1 MPASTDQLLGAVER
15 TMFVYPEVPRLLT
28 NLRVPGVVG
37 RESPVSHPV
46 ANLVGCAD
54 LADAQAE
61 ATIHAVRERFAAAS
75 KSFGWITSPSS
86 RPRDLPQRLIAAG
99 LVKADELAGMV
110 LTDLAAPIRANPE
123 VEVRTATFEEQRQA
137 IPMTA
142 TAYGMPLDVADWFTE
157 ALIRAPEPFRF
168 EMYHA
173 FLPGH
178 KGPVAFGNLVF
189 VPGTSIVLLGGA
201 ATVSDLRG
209 RGIYTSLV
217 ARRLADARAAGA
229 DVAVIQAVRG
239 TSAPVCARL
248 GFREILPLDFYAWVP
263 PGVDMDVHA

>member
-1 MPASTDQLLGAVER
+1 MPASNDELLDAVER
-15 TMFVYPEVPRLLT
+15 TLFIYPEVPGLLADI
-28 NLRVPGVVG
+28 RVRGVLG
-37 RESPVSHPV
+37 RETPVSHPV

-54 LADAQAE
+54 LHGTTADA
-61 ATIHAVRERFAAAS
+61 TVHAIRERFAVTG

-86 RPRDLPQRLIAAG
+86 RPSDLPRRLVEAG

-110 LTDLAAPIRANPE
+110 LTDLAVPIRANPE
-123 VEVRTATFEEQRQA
+123 VDVRAATVEEQRRA

-142 TAYGMPLDVADWFTE
+142 TAYGMPLDVAGWFVD
-157 ALIRAPEPFRF
+157 AVIGAADHLRAT
-168 EMYHA
+168 MYHA
-173 FLPGH
+173 YLPDRSD
-178 KGPVAFGNLVF
+178 PVAFGNLVF

-229 DVAVIQAVRG
+229 DAAVIQAVRG
-239 TSAPVCARL
+239 TSAPVCAKL
-248 GFREILPLDFYAWVP
+248 GFREVLPLEFYAWVP
-263 PGVDMDVHA
+263 PGVDMDLHA

>member
-1 MPASTDQLLGAVER
+1 MPATDQLVDAVER
-15 TMFVYPEVPRLLT
+15 TMFVYPEVPGLLT
-28 NLRVPGVVG
+28 DLRVPGVVG

-54 LADAQAE
+54 LDDADAD
-61 ATIHAVRERFAAAS
+61 ATIAAIRDRFAAQA
-75 KSFGWITSPSS
+75 KSFGWITSPAS
-86 RPRDLPQRLIAAG
+86 RPQDLPHRLLDAG

-110 LTDLAAPIRANPE
+110 LTDLATPMRTNPD
-123 VEVRTATFEEQRQA
+123 VEVRPAGVEEQRRA

-142 TAYGMPLDVADWFTE
+142 TAYGMPLDVAEWFTE
-157 ALIRAPEPFRF
+157 AVIGAPGPFRF

-173 FLPGH
+173 FLSGH
-178 KGPVAFGNLVF
+178 DGPVAFGNLVF

-201 ATVSDLRG
+201 ATVGDLRG

-229 DVAVIQAVRG
+229 DAAVIQAVRG
-239 TSAPVCARL
+239 TSAPVCANL
-248 GFREILPLDFYAWVP
+248 GFKEVVPLEFYAWVP
-263 PGVDMDVHA
+263 PGVDMDLHA

>member
-1 MPASTDQLLGAVER
+1 MPASIDQLLDAVER

-28 NLRVPGVVG
+28 DLRVPGVVG
-37 RESPVSHPV
+37 RESSVSHPV
-46 ANLVGCAD
+46 ANMVGCAD
-54 LADAQAE
+54 LDEGSADK
-61 ATIHAVRERFAAAS
+61 TIERVRDRFAAKT

-86 RPRDLPQRLIAAG
+86 RPRDLPHRLLEAG

-110 LTDLAAPIRANPE
+110 MTDLATPIRANPE
-123 VEVRTATFEEQRQA
+123 VEVRPAGVEEQRRA

-142 TAYGMPLDVADWFTE
+142 TAYGMPPDVAEWFTE
-157 ALIRAPEPFRF
+157 ALIGAPAPFRF

-173 FLPGH
+173 FLPDH
-178 KGPVAFGNLVF
+178 EGPVAFGKLVF

-217 ARRLADARAAGA
+217 AKRLADARAAGA
-229 DVAVIQAVRG
+229 DAAVIQAVRG
-239 TSAPVCARL
+239 TSAPVCANL
-248 GFREILPLDFYAWVP
+248 GFREILPLEFYAWVP
-263 PGVDMDVHA
+263 PGVEMDLH

>member
-1 MPASTDQLLGAVER
+1 MPASTGQLVDAVER
-15 TMFVYPEVPRLLT
+15 TMFVYPEVAGFLT
-28 NLRVPGVVG
+28 DLRIPGVVG

-46 ANLVGCAD
+46 ANLVGCAVLD
-54 LADAQAE
+54 DAHAD
-61 ATIHAVRERFAAAS
+61 ATIHAVRDRFAAAS
-75 KSFGWITSPSS
+75 KAFGWVTSPSS
-86 RPRDLPQRLIAAG
+86 RPRDLPQRLLDAG

-123 VEVRTATFEEQRQA
+123 VEVRPASVAEQRQA
-137 IPMTA
+137 IPVTA
-142 TAYGMPLDVADWFTE
+142 TAYGLPLDVAEWFAE
-157 ALIRAPEPFRF
+157 ALIGAPAPLRY

-178 KGPVAFGNLVF
+178 EGPVAFGNLVF

-217 ARRLADARAAGA
+217 ARRLADALAAGA

-239 TSAPVCARL
+239 TSAPVCAKL
-248 GFREILPLDFYAWVP
+248 GFKEVLPLDFYAWVP
-263 PGVDMDVHA
+263 PGVDMDLHA